1 MNYFSYLFRMTMGLP
16 IKICCFTI
24 LWVAV
29 SNISCPV
36 MAQIDASS
44 LNRSGEN
51 PFFKAPP
58 SQISNEKKPPVS
70 LTIPLKDRDPK
81 MQFPI
86 TSEAPS
92 KLDMTSSDGMLDHIQ
107 INTPKAFEKDKEPR
121 PEFARDQDLGD
132 VNTAG
137 SFIQIK
143 YRDHEYVDGD
153 LIRVYVNGDVV
164 QSRVFLNSS
173 FSGFTLSLQPGAN
186 RIEFEA
192 INQGSSGPN
201 TAELHIYSEKGF
213 IISAKEWNLLTGYR
227 ASVLVI
233 KD

>member
-1 MNYFSYLFRMTMGLP
+1 MSSLDNIRDLFALGLMLLIGP
-16 IKICCFTI
+16 F
-24 LWVAV
+24 LL
-29 SNISCPV
+29 
-36 MAQIDASS
+36 AQIDGSS
-44 LNRSGEN
+44 SNESGEN
-51 PFFKAPP
+51 PFFQAAP
-58 SQISNEKKPPVS
+58 SSLSNEKRPPVS
-70 LTIPLKDRDPK
+70 LTIPFKDRDPK
-81 MQFPI
+81 MQFPAA
-86 TSEAPS
+86 SETPD
-92 KLDMTSSDGMLDHIQ
+92 KLDMTASDGLLDYLPGKA
-107 INTPKAFEKDKEPR
+107 PKAFKKDKEPR

-132 VNTAG
+132 VNTSG
-137 SFIQIK
+137 DFVQIK

-164 QSRVFLNSS
+164 QSRVFLGGS

-201 TAELHIYSEKGF
+201 TAELHVYNEKGF
-213 IISAKEWNLLTGYR
+213 IISAKEWNLLTGYK

>member
-1 MNYFSYLFRMTMGLP
+1 M
-16 IKICCFTI
+16 ICG
-24 LWVAV
+24 V
-29 SNISCPV
+29 SFG
-36 MAQIDASS
+36 QIDGSTTNA
-44 LNRSGEN
+44 SGEN
-51 PFFKAPP
+51 PFFRPTATSLVPE
-58 SQISNEKKPPVS
+58 NKPPIS
-70 LTIPLKDRDPK
+70 LTIPFKDRDPK
-81 MQFPI
+81 MQFPP
-86 TSEAPS
+86 PS
-92 KLDMTSSDGMLDHIQ
+92 QETKQLDMTASDGLLDHIPGKA
-107 INTPKAFEKDKEPR
+107 PKAFQKDKEPR

-132 VNTAG
+132 VTTSG
-137 SFIQIK
+137 DFVQIK

-164 QSRVFLNSS
+164 QSSVFLGAS

-201 TAELHIYSEKGF
+201 TAELHVYNEKGL
-213 IISAKEWNLLTGYR
+213 IISAKEWNLLTGYK

>member
-1 MNYFSYLFRMTMGLP
+1 MGHISGMRTQLT
-16 IKICCFTI
+16 IGLILMICG
-24 LWVAV
+24 V
-29 SNISCPV
+29 SFG
-36 MAQIDASS
+36 QIDGSTS
-44 LNRSGEN
+44 NTSGEN
-51 PFFKAPP
+51 PFFRPTP
-58 SQISNEKKPPVS
+58 TSLVPENKPPIS
-70 LTIPLKDRDPK
+70 LTIPFKDRDPK
-81 MQFPI
+81 MLFPP
-86 TSEAPS
+86 PS
-92 KLDMTSSDGMLDHIQ
+92 QETKQLDMTVSDGLLDHIPGKA
-107 INTPKAFEKDKEPR
+107 PKAFQKDKEPR

-132 VNTAG
+132 VTTSG
-137 SFIQIK
+137 DFVQIK

-164 QSRVFLNSS
+164 QSSVFLGAS

-201 TAELHIYSEKGF
+201 TAELHVYNEKGF
-213 IISAKEWNLLTGYR
+213 IISAKEWNLLTGYK

>member
-1 MNYFSYLFRMTMGLP
+1 MIFINQTMGHLSGKRTRLT
-16 IKICCFTI
+16 IGLFSMLWSGCFG
-24 LWVAV
+24 
-29 SNISCPV
+29 
-36 MAQIDASS
+36 QIDGSNS
-44 LNRSGEN
+44 NSVGEN
-51 PFFKAPP
+51 PFFQP
-58 SQISNEKKPPVS
+58 SPASLVPENKPPVS
-70 LTIPLKDRDPK
+70 LTIPFKDRDPK
-81 MQFPI
+81 MQFPPP
-86 TSEAPS
+86 SDAP
-92 KLDMTSSDGMLDHIQ
+92 KQLDMTASDGLLDHLPGKA
-107 INTPKAFEKDKEPR
+107 PKAFQKDKEPR

-132 VNTAG
+132 VTTSG
-137 SFIQIK
+137 DFVQIK

-164 QSRVFLNSS
+164 QSSVFLGSS

-201 TAELHIYSEKGF
+201 TAELHVYNEKGF
-213 IISAKEWNLLTGYR
+213 IISAKEWNLLTGYK

>member
-1 MNYFSYLFRMTMGLP
+1 MFWWG
-16 IKICCFTI
+16 CFG
-24 LWVAV
+24 
-29 SNISCPV
+29 
-36 MAQIDASS
+36 QIDGSNS
-44 LNRSGEN
+44 NSVGEN
-51 PFFKAPP
+51 PFFQP
-58 SQISNEKKPPVS
+58 SPASLVSENKPPVS
-70 LTIPLKDRDPK
+70 LTIPFKDRDPK
-81 MQFPI
+81 MQFPPP
-86 TSEAPS
+86 SDAP
-92 KLDMTSSDGMLDHIQ
+92 KQLDMTASDGLLDHLPGKA
-107 INTPKAFEKDKEPR
+107 PKAFQKDKEPR

-132 VNTAG
+132 VTTSG
-137 SFIQIK
+137 DFVQIK

-164 QSRVFLNSS
+164 QSSVFLGAS

-201 TAELHIYSEKGF
+201 TAELHVYNEKGF
-213 IISAKEWNLLTGYR
+213 IISAKEWNLLTGYK

>member
-1 MNYFSYLFRMTMGLP
+1 MSSLDNIRDLIALGLMLLTGP
-16 IKICCFTI
+16 F
-24 LWVAV
+24 LL
-29 SNISCPV
+29 
-36 MAQIDASS
+36 AQIDGSS
-44 LNRSGEN
+44 SNESGEN
-51 PFFKAPP
+51 PFFQAVP
-58 SQISNEKKPPVS
+58 SSLSNEKRPPVS
-70 LTIPLKDRDPK
+70 LTIPFKDRDPK
-81 MQFPI
+81 MQFPAA
-86 TSEAPS
+86 SETPE
-92 KLDMTSSDGMLDHIQ
+92 KLDMTASDDLLDYLPGKA
-107 INTPKAFEKDKEPR
+107 PKAFKKDKEPR

-132 VNTAG
+132 VNTSG
-137 SFIQIK
+137 DFVQIK

-164 QSRVFLNSS
+164 QSRVFLGGS

-201 TAELHIYSEKGF
+201 TAELHVYNEKGF
-213 IISAKEWNLLTGYR
+213 IISAKEWNLLTGYK

>member
-1 MNYFSYLFRMTMGLP
+1 MIVIQNMVKRISVLGLFLISSLSYG
-16 IKICCFTI
+16 
-24 LWVAV
+24 
-29 SNISCPV
+29 
-36 MAQIDASS
+36 QIDGSTA
-44 LNRSGEN
+44 NTSGEN
-51 PFFKAPP
+51 PFFQPVQSSLLP
-58 SQISNEKKPPVS
+58 EKRPPVS
-70 LTIPLKDRDPK
+70 LTIPFKDRDPK
-81 MQFPI
+81 MQFPPPKP
-86 TSEAPS
+86 EE
-92 KLDMTSSDGMLDHIQ
+92 KQLDMTASDGLLDHIPGKA
-107 INTPKAFEKDKEPR
+107 PKSFQKDKEPR

-132 VNTAG
+132 VTTSG
-137 SFIQIK
+137 DFVQIK

-164 QSRVFLNSS
+164 QSSVFLGAS

-201 TAELHIYSEKGF
+201 TAELHVYNEKGF
-213 IISAKEWNLLTGYR
+213 IISAKEWNLLTGYK

>member
-1 MNYFSYLFRMTMGLP
+1 MRMIQCIIKPVFIITLFLVCQMSYG
-16 IKICCFTI
+16 
-24 LWVAV
+24 
-29 SNISCPV
+29 
-36 MAQIDASS
+36 QIDGSS
-44 LNRSGEN
+44 TNANGEN
-51 PFFKAPP
+51 PFYQPTQSSLLP
-58 SQISNEKKPPVS
+58 EKRPPVS
-70 LTIPLKDRDPK
+70 LTIPFKDRDPK
-81 MQFPI
+81 MQFPPPKP
-86 TSEAPS
+86 EE
-92 KLDMTSSDGMLDHIQ
+92 KQLDMTASDGLLDHLPSKA
-107 INTPKAFEKDKEPR
+107 PKAFQKDKEPR

-132 VNTAG
+132 VTTSG
-137 SFIQIK
+137 DFVQIK

-164 QSRVFLNSS
+164 QSSVFLGAS

-201 TAELHIYSEKGF
+201 TAELHVYNEKGF
-213 IISAKEWNLLTGYR
+213 IISAKEWNLLTGYK

>member
-1 MNYFSYLFRMTMGLP
+1 MKVIQNMVKSLSVLGLFLLYSLSYG
-16 IKICCFTI
+16 
-24 LWVAV
+24 
-29 SNISCPV
+29 
-36 MAQIDASS
+36 QIDGATS
-44 LNRSGEN
+44 NTSGEN
-51 PFFKAPP
+51 PFFQPAQSSLLP
-58 SQISNEKKPPVS
+58 EKRPPVS
-70 LTIPLKDRDPK
+70 LTIPFKDRDPK
-81 MQFPI
+81 MQFPPPKP
-86 TSEAPS
+86 EE
-92 KLDMTSSDGMLDHIQ
+92 KQLDMTASDGLLDHIPGKA
-107 INTPKAFEKDKEPR
+107 PKSFQKDKEPR

-132 VNTAG
+132 VTTSG
-137 SFIQIK
+137 DFVQIK

-164 QSRVFLNSS
+164 QSSVFLGAS

-201 TAELHIYSEKGF
+201 TAELHVYNEKGF
-213 IISAKEWNLLTGYR
+213 IISAKEWNLLTGYK